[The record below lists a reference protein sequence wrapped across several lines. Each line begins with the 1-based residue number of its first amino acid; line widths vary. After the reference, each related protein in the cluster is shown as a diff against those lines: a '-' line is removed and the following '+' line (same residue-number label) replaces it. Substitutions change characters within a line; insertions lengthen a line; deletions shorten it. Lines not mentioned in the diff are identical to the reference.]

1 MGRAA
6 STGVRG
12 RTARAAGGL
21 EWRRV
26 RDTMG
31 GVYWGPGAG
40 IVSWG
45 GSGADPLLGRL
56 RWGGAARPRR
66 SPRARLRRGPGRRR
80 GRWVAKAGL
89 TSGFAAVATT
99 APPLWRKLPPTLG
112 PRVRPEETA
121 ETEAHEGSG
130 RVGPVASGS
139 GRAAAAHPPPCQRDS
154 ARPGQAQLP
163 PHPVQRARVGPPPQ
177 PVPRL
182 PLPPTLKVL
191 AGLCA
196 ATIHRRPVLGRLQ
209 PARPRPRARGPA
221 PRDSP
226 AADQQ
231 ARALTS
237 HAPYRLP
244 ESAART

>member
-1 MGRAA
+1 MGRAHA
-6 STGVRG
+6 RGVRG
-12 RTARAAGGL
+12 RTARAAGGP
-21 EWRRV
+21 EWCRG

-31 GVYWGPGAG
+31 GVHWGPGAG
-40 IVSWG
+40 IASRG
-45 GSGADPLLGRL
+45 GSRADQLVGRL
-56 RWGGAARPRR
+56 RWGGAVRPGR
-66 SPRARLRRGPGRRR
+66 SPRARPRRGPGRRR

-99 APPLWRKLPPTLG
+99 ALPLWRKLPPTLG

-121 ETEAHEGSG
+121 ETEANEGSG
-130 RVGPVASGS
+130 RMGPVASGS

-154 ARPGQAQLP
+154 ARPGQAHPP
-163 PHPVQRARVGPPPQ
+163 PHPAQRARVGPPPQ
-177 PVPRL
+177 PVPRW

-196 ATIHRRPVLGRLQ
+196 ASSNRRPVLGRLQ

-221 PRDSP
+221 PRGSP

-231 ARALTS
+231 ARALAS

-244 ESAART
+244 RRPART